1 MGAKNPV
8 DDIECAVVAQIAQN
22 AADRGLSVRAIAEA
36 TGIGKT
42 RVNDLLRGETSCT
55 VTDLTRLCDM
65 LGLVAW
71 KVVQQ
76 AEEGEEGDTLASSR
90 LASPSPA
97 TGPSAT
103 GVAPVVRLPERHPR
117 HYHPDEPLD
126 HVPDPEDTY
135 EPEPEPDTEPAD
147 AYHTAEGYGLAAS
160 DHEGTVETDELAMM
174 DDGA

>member
-1 MGAKNPV
+1 MGQKALEAGDLDREIGRLLEEAAKER
-8 DDIECAVVAQIAQN
+8 DMSHRQLAAVSGVSRARIDRVLAGVRPIYASEIQAL
-22 AADRGLSVRAIAEA
+22 ADA
-36 TGIGKT
+36 
-42 RVNDLLRGETSCT
+42 
-55 VTDLTRLCDM
+55 

-76 AEEGEEGDTLASSR
+76 AEEGDTLASSR
-90 LASPSPA
+90 LLSPSPA

-117 HYHPDEPLD
+117 HHHPDEPLD